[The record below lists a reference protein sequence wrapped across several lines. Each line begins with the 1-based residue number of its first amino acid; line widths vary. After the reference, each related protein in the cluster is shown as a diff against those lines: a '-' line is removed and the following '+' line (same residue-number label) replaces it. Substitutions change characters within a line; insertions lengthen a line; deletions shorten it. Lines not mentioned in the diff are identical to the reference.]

1 VVALHG
7 HGSLPFNL
15 MESYMPDI
23 DGLEG
28 PLDWLYDED
37 EDDEILYQN
46 RLRGRKF
53 TLGSSPNPSRCCP
66 R

>member
-1 VVALHG
+1 
-7 HGSLPFNL
+7 
-15 MESYMPDI
+15 MPDI
-23 DGLEG
+23 DGLDG

-46 RLRGRKF
+46 RLRYRKF
-53 TLGSSPNPSRCCP
+53 TLGSSPNPSRGCP